1 MGVSSPHFCIFI
13 SRSQYQPV
21 DRIEN
26 YWTPWLCCTFQ
37 QGPLQQVGPLHW
49 KGSKETL
56 EGRLQWLAGKL
67 WTIHLKFWRNKP
79 ETNGCSLN
87 QKEPHLFKGWHLVG
101 CHDFIHPKRPVKV
114 PGIRDLFLFILPFWP
129 GFGGELIGFTK
140 AGWLESWFF
149 INTSENWHGNW
160 KFTWKKERPT
170 NFVVPAVSFPVYN
183 LFDKPKSSTQHQCIL
198 YIDETRWGRQ
208 SLMAPGES
216 TSISCICSFLS
227 CMPHSPPNM

>member
-56 EGRLQWLAGKL
+56 EGRLQRLPGKL
-67 WTIHLKFWRNKP
+67 WTIHRKFPRNKP

-87 QKEPHLFKGWHLVG
+87 QKKTHLFKGWHLVG
-101 CHDFIHPKRPVKV
+101 CNDFIHPKRPVKV
-114 PGIRDLFLFILPFWP
+114 PGIRDLLLFILPFWP
-129 GFGGELIGFTK
+129 VFGGELIGFTK
-140 AGWLESWFF
+140 ADGLS
-149 INTSENWHGNW
+149 HGHKKKNIR
-160 KFTWKKERPT
+160 KLTWKLKKSPPLEKGEDIYT
-170 NFVVPAVSFPVYN
+170 N
-183 LFDKPKSSTQHQCIL
+183 KPLLGGFNPFENYDIL
-198 YIDETRWGRQ
+198 YIYIYSQNANLPHIGVENNKY
-208 SLMAPGES
+208 
-216 TSISCICSFLS
+216 LS
-227 CMPHSPPNM
+227 CHLDVQ